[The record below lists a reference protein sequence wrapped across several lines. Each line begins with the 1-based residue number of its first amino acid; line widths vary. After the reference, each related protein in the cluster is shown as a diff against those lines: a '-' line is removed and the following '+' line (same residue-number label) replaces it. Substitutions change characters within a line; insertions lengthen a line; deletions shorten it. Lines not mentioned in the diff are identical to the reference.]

1 MPAGGGSITARNS
14 FSSGRHLRHLA
25 GFPGQ
30 VGLAAGAVGRVLP
43 GAHLLAEFVV
53 EHLRAGPD
61 LHGAAPVADFK
72 DELPAHRNGACGWQ
86 VTGWHRQRFSRTA
99 RESSV
104 KLPALGLVCPFHL
117 VEAKETMAKPNK
129 GNCLEIEFDCAQATE
144 AAPAWAA
151 EEGYEVTNYEQIDDA
166 K

>member
-1 MPAGGGSITARNS
+1 MRQGLLGALRACALCALTALCMARQKGACKPLFFMPAGEGSITARNS

-30 VGLAAGAVGRVLP
+30 AGLAAGAVGRVLP

-72 DELPAHRNGACGWQ
+72 DELPA
-86 VTGWHRQRFSRTA
+86 QRKRRVRVAGDGLAQAAVFAHGA
-99 RESSV
+99 RE
-104 KLPALGLVCPFHL
+104 
-117 VEAKETMAKPNK
+117 
-129 GNCLEIEFDCAQATE
+129 QR
-144 AAPAWAA
+144 
-151 EEGYEVTNYEQIDDA
+151 
-166 K
+166 